1 MVASVDGMWQSAV
14 VLALSAGLVC
24 TGCGEDRAAP
34 APRHLAVGGPAFVP
48 ATPPPGEMSG
58 WERRVAARLGQRLG
72 RDDGLS
78 LDHLDCPRVHHT
90 PARLT
95 CDGYVDGV
103 VGQVRVRLSRW
114 RRGGVEFDAVLAAG
128 VVSTA
133 NLVSRVS
140 SAGGRADC
148 GPTPAYPARVGTR
161 IVCAVRRAGGQAYV
175 VATVTDRSG
184 TVEITGR

>member
-1 MVASVDGMWQSAV
+1 MWQSVV
-14 VLALSAGLVC
+14 VLALSAGLAC
-24 TGCGEDRAAP
+24 TGCGAQERAP
-34 APRHLAVGGPAFVP
+34 TAPRHLAVGGPAFP
-48 ATPPPGEMSG
+48 RATPPSGEMSG
-58 WERRVAARLGQRLG
+58 WEHRVAARLGQRLE

-78 LDHLDCPRVHHT
+78 LDHLSCPRVDHT

-103 VGQVRVRLSRW
+103 VGQVRVRLWRW
-114 RRGGVEFDAVLAAG
+114 RRGGVEFDAVLRSG

-133 NLVSRVS
+133 NLVARLSP
-140 SAGGRADC
+140 AGGGRVDC
-148 GPTPAYPARVGTR
+148 GPTPAYPARVGSR
-161 IVCAVRRAGGQAYV
+161 IVCAVSREGGPAYV